1 MLGFDDPVADA
12 IGLLRPRTTIGP
24 SVLAAGEW
32 AARFDGF
39 PYVRI
44 GMIVRGSCWLI
55 LEGRE
60 PVLLEQGDFY
70 LLGKPPPYVLASTP
84 DADPRT
90 ASPVQERVVE
100 GVARLGQDAEQHT
113 YVCEGQF
120 VLEDLNASVLTDVLP
135 ELVHVR
141 AAEQRGQ
148 QLARV
153 SELLVAELE
162 AAALG
167 GPLVLNHLGQILL
180 VHMLRA
186 HATQAG
192 HPRGWLCALADDGVG
207 AALRAM
213 HADVAHVWTLAE
225 LAGIAHMSRSAF
237 AQGFKSRVGVAPLEY
252 LIRWR
257 MSLARDVLSRD
268 AASVSELAGMTG
280 YGSESAFSTAF
291 RRVVGTS
298 PSRFREQQRRSV
310 GGRPPVRTAD
320 MAAS

>member
-1 MLGFDDPVADA
+1 MLGFQDPVADA

-24 SVLAAGEW
+24 SVLAAGVW
-32 AARFDGF
+32 AARFDGAKD
-39 PYVRI
+39 VKI

-55 LEGRE
+55 LEGRD

-70 LLGKPPPYVLASTP
+70 LLGKPPPYVIASTP
-84 DADPRT
+84 DADPRAAT
-90 ASPVQERVVE
+90 PVGE
-100 GVARLGQDAEQHT
+100 VAVDGLARIGPDLEDHT
-113 YVCEGQF
+113 YVCDGHF

-141 AAEQRGQ
+141 AADQRGQ

-162 AAALG
+162 AAAVG
-167 GPLVLNHLGQILL
+167 SALVLNHLGQILL

-186 HATQAG
+186 HAAQG
-192 HPRGWLCALADDGVG
+192 GGPRGWLCALGDDGVG

-213 HADVAHVWTLAE
+213 HADVQHGWTLAE
-225 LAGIAHMSRSAF
+225 LAGLGHMSRSAF
-237 AQGFKSRVGVAPLEY
+237 AQAFKSQVGVAPLEY

-257 MSLARDVLSRD
+257 MSLARDALRRD
-268 AASVSELAGMTG
+268 ATAISELAAMTG
-280 YGSESAFSTAF
+280 YGSESAFSSAF

-298 PSRFREQQRRSV
+298 PSHFRDEHRRSV
-310 GGRPPVRTAD
+310 GGRRPVREVAPV
-320 MAAS
+320 